1 MSSSNASTSVSI
13 DKFNGDNYA
22 TWCRYM
28 RGVFLTKSVWY
39 VVNRETTPTFTD
51 PRASDEYVKA
61 SNVAFGMMLL
71 HMDADYHHVVDSC
84 EEAWVA
90 WSRLKTLYGGSQKAG
105 RIYLKRQLFSM
116 KMAEGANVLHHCNEV
131 LNIGAKLSSIG
142 AKMEDEDIAICLLLS
157 LPKSFENVVLNL
169 EMSNAEL
176 CTQAVVK
183 VLTNEHAKRQ
193 GEKMTTATTTVK
205 AEDATKAFS
214 TERKPYQC
222 TYCGKVGHTAERCW
236 TKQKDE
242 SRGAQRG
249 GNGRGRGANNVQ
261 WRHYDD
267 GNSYDRVAF
276 AVSLGCGIP
285 AIKDVSGMWAI
296 DSGATHHICH
306 DKLKF
311 VSLVEG
317 NEGEILVADGNKA
330 AIKGV
335 GTIVEKVILPNGDER
350 EIEIKNALYVPSMS
364 KNLLSVPQINKHG
377 IFQVVFDGATMYV
390 ARKDSK
396 QVVATADLVDGLY
409 WLRTTHRSVNAA
421 SSGNLID
428 LHARMGHAPVEVLRK
443 MVTSNMVKGAP
454 ALPKSNGSSV
464 CQGCQQGK
472 MVQKPFPSNRDKRIY
487 DTFEMLH
494 FDICGP
500 MEEKSLGGSK
510 YLLLIVDEASGCMKG
525 FCLNSKSESED
536 CVKKYITMIQA
547 QFGKKVKFVR
557 HDGAREFATNSL
569 QAFYEA
575 EGIEQQTTVPYAH
588 QTNGTA
594 ERAIRT
600 IVTIGRS
607 MLHHA
612 KLDKCFWGEAAMTAI
627 YVKNRLPSPKIPH
640 KTPFEILYNSKP
652 SIKHMRVFGCQAY
665 ILTPKEKRLK
675 WDPKAR
681 AGLFLGYEEGS
692 KAYRLY
698 DIEAGQVVIS
708 RDVNFDESAFGLS
721 TGPVPNEEV
730 DDLDLESLD
739 LYDEVS
745 RPTHFQQT
753 GKRKDRASNEDE
765 AASTPRTI
773 RSRPGLEEASAPDG
787 HPSHRFY
794 EDEEMKSEHQHDSST
809 SSAFWHASAN
819 AVEAA
824 ADFSEPST
832 YEDAVSGPDQVH
844 WRKAICAELD
854 SMKLRGVFRAAKLP
868 TGQSA
873 IGTKWVFK
881 IKRKADGSIEKYKA
895 RLVAKGFRQKYGID
909 YTETFSPVVKYATL
923 RIVVAIT
930 KHFGWP
936 LDQLDVVT
944 AFLYGVMKEK
954 VFCAIPEGVKMDGD
968 FDCFELVKA
977 IYGLKQASRVWNE
990 TFDEFIRSI
999 GFHASGF
1006 DPCLY
1011 IMTTEGHCVLV
1022 LVYVDDVLVTGSSLE
1037 LIARTKNDLKT
1048 RFEMTDSGKCAFV
1061 LGIELLDNADG
1072 SVTLCQRRYV
1082 DDVLKRF
1089 GMDECKAVS
1098 SPVDVSSRLISS
1110 SATTKVDAP
1119 FREAVGALMHL
1130 TTATRPDIAYAVS
1143 YVSRFMEHP
1152 QEEHWIAVKRIFRY
1166 LQGTKTHGIC
1176 YKPSAKID
1184 FRGYSDA
1191 DWAGDLADRKSTSG
1205 YVFMLLGAPVS
1216 WGSKKQPSVSLS
1228 TSEAE
1233 YIALSLAIQ
1242 EGKWIHR
1249 LLCEIM
1255 AATNEEGPELMI
1267 REDNQSCI
1275 KMTKN
1280 PVNHGR
1286 AKHIDIKYHH
1296 IRDEVKRGEVKLEYC
1311 ETTLM
1316 LADIMTKGLHG
1327 PRHKDL
1333 TMALGIHACSD

>member
-1 MSSSNASTSVSI
+1 M
-13 DKFNGDNYA
+13 
-22 TWCRYM
+22 
-28 RGVFLTKSVWY
+28 
-39 VVNRETTPTFTD
+39 
-51 PRASDEYVKA
+51 
-61 SNVAFGMMLL
+61 
-71 HMDADYHHVVDSC
+71 VVD
-84 EEAWVA
+84 A
-90 WSRLKTLYGGSQKAG
+90 
-105 RIYLKRQLFSM
+105 
-116 KMAEGANVLHHCNEV
+116 
-131 LNIGAKLSSIG
+131 
-142 AKMEDEDIAICLLLS
+142 
-157 LPKSFENVVLNL
+157 
-169 EMSNAEL
+169 
-176 CTQAVVK
+176 
-183 VLTNEHAKRQ
+183 
-193 GEKMTTATTTVK
+193 
-205 AEDATKAFS
+205 
-214 TERKPYQC
+214 
-222 TYCGKVGHTAERCW
+222 
-236 TKQKDE
+236 
-242 SRGAQRG
+242 
-249 GNGRGRGANNVQ
+249 GANNVQ
-261 WRHYDD
+261 WRYYDE

-276 AVSLGCGIP
+276 AVSFECG
-285 AIKDVSGMWAI
+285 VSTNKNGPGMWAV

-306 DKLKF
+306 DKFKF
-311 VSLVEG
+311 ASLVEG
-317 NEGEILVADGNKA
+317 NDGEILVADGNKA

-335 GTIVEKVILPNGDER
+335 GTIVEKVILPNGEER

-377 IFQVVFDGATMYV
+377 NFQVVFDGDTMYV
-390 ARKDSK
+390 ARKDSN
-396 QVVATADLVDGLY
+396 QVVAAADLVDGLY
-409 WLRTTHRSVNAA
+409 WLRTTQRSANATSLNNA
-421 SSGNLID
+421 VD
-428 LHARMGHAPVEVLRK
+428 LHARMGHAPVDVLRK
-443 MVTSNMVKGAP
+443 MVTSHMIKDAHIP
-454 ALPKSNGSSV
+454 SKPNGSSV
-464 CQGCQQGK
+464 CRGCQEGK
-472 MVQKPFPSNRDKRIY
+472 MVQKPFPSNRDKRTY
-487 DTFEMLH
+487 NTFEMLH

-525 FCLNSKSESED
+525 FCLHSKSGSEE
-536 CVKKYITMIQA
+536 CIKKYITMIQT
-547 QFGKKVKFVR
+547 QFNKKVKFVR

-569 QAFYEA
+569 QDFYEV

-588 QTNGTA
+588 QANGTA

-612 KLDKCFWGEAAMTAI
+612 KLDKYFWAEVAMTAV

-640 KTPFEILYNSKP
+640 KTPFEIVYNYKP
-652 SIKHMRVFGCQAY
+652 SVKHMRVFGCQAY

-681 AGLFLGYEEGS
+681 DGLFLGYEEVS
-692 KAYRLY
+692 KAYRVY
-698 DIEAGQVVIS
+698 DIEAGQVMIS
-708 RDVNFDESAFGLS
+708 RDVNFDESAFGMSMLIS
-721 TGPVPNEEV
+721 DDDV
-730 DDLDLESLD
+730 DGLDFESIDLD
-739 LYDEVS
+739 DEEP
-745 RPTHFQQT
+745 RPRHFKQT
-753 GKRKDRASNEDE
+753 GKRKAQPSHDNDDASMPRAV
-765 AASTPRTI
+765 RQ
-773 RSRPGLEEASAPDG
+773 RPGLEESSAPDDL
-787 HPSHRFY
+787 SSRRAN
-794 EDEEMKSEHQHDSST
+794 EDEERKSEEQHDTRT

-824 ADFSEPST
+824 VDFSEPST
-832 YEDAVSGPDQVH
+832 FEEAVSGPDQVH
-844 WRKAICAELD
+844 WRKAIDAELD

-868 TGQSA
+868 NGQSA

-909 YTETFSPVVKYATL
+909 YTETFSARGQVCDAANGHRHYQALWMAPRPARCGDCVPV
-923 RIVVAIT
+923 
-930 KHFGWP
+930 
-936 LDQLDVVT
+936 
-944 AFLYGVMKEK
+944 GVMKEK
-954 VFCAIPEGVKMDGD
+954 VFCAVPEGVKMEGD
-968 FDCFELVKA
+968 FDCLELIKA
-977 IYGLKQASRVWNE
+977 IYGLSSKPRFWNE

-999 GFHASGF
+999 GFQASGF

-1011 IMTTEGHCVLV
+1011 IMTSEGHCVFV

-1037 LIARTKNDLKT
+1037 MIARTKNDLKT

-1061 LGIELLDNADG
+1061 LGIELLDGEDG
-1072 SVTLCQRRYV
+1072 SVTMCQRRYV

-1089 GMDECKAVS
+1089 GMEECKAVA
-1098 SPVDVSSRLISS
+1098 SPVDVSSRLVPSN
-1110 SATTKVDAP
+1110 SASKVDVP

-1143 YVSRFMEHP
+1143 FVSRFMEKP
-1152 QEEHWIAVKRIFRY
+1152 QEEHWVAVKRIFRY
-1166 LQGTKTHGIC
+1166 LQGTKMHGIC

-1242 EGKWIHR
+1242 EGKWINR

-1255 AATNEEGPELMI
+1255 AAANEEGPELVI

-1333 TMALGIHACSD
+1333 TAALGIRACSD